1 MLRIISGILGELVGP
16 CVDEGMAIDV
26 VDAGHDAFFELVLRV
41 HPDVTQDGAGEI
53 REEALD
59 EIEPGAVLGCEGEP
73 EASRWSSV
81 EPGSCFFRYVGGMI
95 IEDQLDRGAGRI
107 SGVETLEEFDELS
120 AAVAVSD
127 ERMDRPGKQVDSGQ
141 QAKRAMTFVLVNLA
155 QRSRGRRAWAAN

>member
-1 MLRIISGILGELVGP
+1 MLRIISGSLGELVGP
-16 CVDEGMAIDV
+16 CMDDGMAIDV

-41 HPDVTQDGAGEI
+41 HPDVTQDGAGEL

-95 IEDQLDRGAGRI
+95 INDHLHLGAVPI
-107 SGVETLEEFDELS
+107 HALQTLQEFHKLPTP
-120 AAVAVSD
+120 AAASS
-127 ERMDRPGKQVDSGQ
+127 QH
-141 QAKRAMTFVLVNLA
+141 
-155 QRSRGRRAWAAN
+155 